1 MGLDL
6 YLLVY
11 TGTIRK
17 LWWNDQYIIYL
28 KKKRTFTRCHSN
40 IFGSV
45 QICALERVKKKED
58 PQARPRLELVS
69 SAIVSDSVCIMYVY
83 VCSHAP

>member
-45 QICALERVKKKED
+45 QKCALERVQKRKEED
-58 PQARPRLELVS
+58 PQARPRLELVF
-69 SAIVSDSVCIMYVY
+69 SASVCIMYV
-83 VCSHAP
+83 